1 MSEVKK
7 LVCVVVLSA
16 AVALGACVEAR
27 AAYEMGRVYGTYE
40 SGCEWASYAS
50 VSAYAEENHIPLV
63 VIFGNNACWNCRDLQ
78 KQLRKGVSSELPVI
92 FYDEYSEGMEVF
104 SSEAFLSA
112 TNVLAEGSPYLT
124 TVFCKW
130 VKDDGTVVSRMKY
143 WNQICNGKWD
153 KVDSLEDLERFA
165 AEIFNTYY
173 VQLACGIPESP
184 RTQLLTVA
192 TNDCQIGDLP
202 VPSRRGFSFEGWF
215 TAKTGGE
222 EVSSDYVVG
231 GDMTLYAHWIPN
243 SIAFGNKWYEA
254 PADSN
259 GVICVGCNSFHMG
272 ANVAIPVTVTNRHGE
287 SEALTAK
294 DITVQ
299 PGTYFDCG
307 EPSVLTE
314 TEMREIYGWSVLD
327 DVDNWLGAHEDRQWI
342 VIPTGVR
349 PQKGTHTFTV
359 QVSIGGNTAK
369 FPVSFTMSPD
379 QKATAATVRFNA
391 NRGKVSECGRVVS
404 LNKAIG
410 ALPVPEVPCGYTFKG
425 WFTAKTKGTKITAA
439 TKVTKAMTVYAQWT
453 AKKYK
458 VRLYQYGSGKVTG
471 MGTYATGQKVTIKA
485 VPNRNWV
492 FRDWGESYDVHSEEW
507 TYEQYDA
514 FWNKMVK
521 AFDAAKTTVTFA
533 MPPCDVL
540 VNPFFIRK
548 NEDYAPKFKLSG
560 ATDGSSIWY
569 VEDGG
574 EVKIEIDSLS
584 YSAVNANKTIPAG
597 MRLSKGGECWLYV
610 LRVADPSKFPAGIK
624 TIKLTAKN
632 RSGKTGSVTFKVAM
646 PNNTQA
652 VDAGALALEHLD
664 AHESYTLKAGVK
676 NQWSELGI
684 VGQNG
689 WALSSVTGI
698 PGLTWDARNKKMKGV
713 PSKAGLYTATFTV
726 TKGKAKKTATANFRV
741 EALPKG
747 VVGTFHGY
755 TAVYDWDSDEECY
768 VAKLGKTSRK
778 VTVTIAST
786 GKITA
791 KVGGISLSGT
801 GLEYNDDEGTY
812 YMSLSRS
819 ARKGKTYTS
828 DTLWCYIN
836 PNAQWNSD
844 ALSGGFWHWSCTD
857 GRMCVAGPI
866 NRDTEVFARKNTTA
880 TSAEAKAIAEEY
892 AKLGKQSFIVL
903 KAASGS
909 GYSYELACPQCVY
922 PYGSMMKKTLF
933 LTVDKSGKATLAGT
947 IDGTKVSGTTYLSYE
962 NYYAEGPEDWC
973 IDVVA
978 RFFVG
983 KYVIEFYVGFNG
995 RAWKK

>member
-1 MSEVKK
+1 MERVRYYGEEVNGERTYPKAVEDLMSYVD
-7 LVCVVVLSA
+7 
-16 AVALGACVEAR
+16 
-27 AAYEMGRVYGTYE
+27 EMRDD
-40 SGCEWASYAS
+40 
-50 VSAYAEENHIPLV
+50 VSCYVQFCHN
-63 VIFGNNACWNCRDLQ
+63 D
-78 KQLRKGVSSELPVI
+78 K
-92 FYDEYSEGMEVF
+92 EYS
-104 SSEAFLSA
+104 
-112 TNVLAEGSPYLT
+112 TLT
-124 TVFCKW
+124 LRV
-130 VKDDGTVVSRMKY
+130 VKS
-143 WNQICNGKWD
+143 
-153 KVDSLEDLERFA
+153 
-165 AEIFNTYY
+165 
-173 VQLACGIPESP
+173 
-184 RTQLLTVA
+184 
-192 TNDCQIGDLP
+192 DCQIGDLP
-202 VPSRRGFSFEGWF
+202 VPSRRGFSSEGWF

-410 ALPVPEVPCGYTFKG
+410 ALPVPEAPRGYTFKG
-425 WFTAKTKGTKITAA
+425 WFTAKTKGSKITAA

-453 AKKYK
+453 AKKYR
-458 VRLYQYGSGKVTG
+458 VVVEAFGGKVTG
-471 MGTYATGQKVTIKA
+471 AGVYAVGSKVKLTMTPA
-485 VPNRNWV
+485 RGRV
-492 FRDWGESYDVHSEEW
+492 FSWWDGSVSFNGDEPSAEEW
-507 TYEQYDA
+507 KAICDA
-514 FWNKMVK
+514 FERSCSNY
-521 AFDAAKTTVTFA
+521 FNPSLTFT
-533 MPPCDVL
+533 MPPSEVYFEVCAMKKSEDNYVEIRSEGP
-540 VNPFFIRK
+540 NP
-548 NEDYAPKFKLSG
+548 
-560 ATDGSSIWY
+560 WY

-574 EVKIEIDSLS
+574 EIIIRLDAESLAAFSSNKSIPSGMKLVRKAGS
-584 YSAVNANKTIPAG
+584 YETYFLRVVDASKLPAG
-597 MRLSKGGECWLYV
+597 V
-610 LRVADPSKFPAGIK
+610 K
-624 TIKLTAKN
+624 TIKLTATT
-632 RSGKTGSVTFKVAM
+632 RTGKKATKKITVVM

-857 GRMCVAGPI
+857 GRMCAAGPI
-866 NRDTEVFARKNTTA
+866 NRDTEVFARKNTSA

-892 AKLGKQSFIVL
+892 AKLGKQSFIVF

-909 GYSYELACPQCVY
+909 GYSYELACPQCGYY

-983 KYVIEFYVGFNG
+983 KYVIELFSGVVYGVYDDHVGFNG